1 MLQYDIYT
9 YPFFH
14 DNMKLNCYV
23 SVVCPIPNI
32 NIYWKRFTRPV
43 KILPRTNISGVL
55 PYYYLYVNYRYI
67 QNALV
72 FTCTD
77 VSWKKSQHLI
87 SIITCMGI
95 NISISYSFWHQIG
108 LNAFFFLIRTL
119 PMVLLHWNFVSSI
132 YIYMYTG
139 MYLML
144 LVFKRCFF

>member
-108 LNAFFFLIRTL
+108 LNAFFFWSELYLWFCFIETL
-119 PMVLLHWNFVSSI
+119 FLPYI
-132 YIYMYTG
+132 YICT
-139 MYLML
+139 LACIL
-144 LVFKRCFF
+144 CC